1 MPLWIVPL
9 FLIANRKRN
18 KKSRPPV
25 PADVSLKLKTRDGE
39 ITIPAGAGLLS
50 KVSRGVVTW
59 AEIRG
64 LV

>member
-1 MPLWIVPL
+1 MIIL
-9 FLIANRKRN
+9 ND
-18 KKSRPPV
+18 RP
-25 PADVSLKLKTRDGE
+25 DVSLKLKTRDGE